1 MVWDRV
7 LDWELLFSLSWLPT
21 EFQEKSILKSLGAHW
36 SENERLAN
44 WPNLWLLN
52 LAPGANFQQVLQEA
66 SMRIR
71 AKYDFYEMTLQ
82 VEEFHEDMEDCTQC
96 QEPE

>member
-1 MVWDRV
+1 M
-7 LDWELLFSLSWLPT
+7 
-21 EFQEKSILKSLGAHW
+21 K
-36 SENERLAN
+36 
-44 WPNLWLLN
+44 
-52 LAPGANFQQVLQEA
+52 
-66 SMRIR
+66 IR